1 MARHGTWTETGGG
14 GGGFDALAAVI
25 GVVVLVAVG
34 AKVLASAVTAITAI
48 VMLVFWCLAGL
59 AVLMVA
65 GATAWIVCR
74 LRAGKPIRPAH
85 RLPVTPAARPR
96 ELPRSERPALS
107 RGQGELNVHL
117 HGADAVR
124 EWAEQIRRRQ

>member
-14 GGGFDALAAVI
+14 GGWEPLAAGI
-25 GVVVLVAVG
+25 GVIVLLAVG
-34 AKVLASAVTAITAI
+34 AKVLASAVAAITAI
-48 VMLVFWCLAGL
+48 VMLVFWCLAAL
-59 AVLMVA
+59 AALVVA
-65 GATAWIVCR
+65 GATAWVIFR
-74 LRAGKPIRPAH
+74 LKAGKPIRPAH

-96 ELPRSERPALS
+96 ELPRTERPALN

-124 EWAEQIRRRQ
+124 EWAEQIRRGQ